1 MKLYLLL
8 FLYVVSY
15 SNLNAQ
21 ISLSGKV
28 YSTQGKV
35 LSHVNIQLLS
45 LPDSSVSMERK
56 SCEDGTF
63 AFSFHKEGD
72 YVLRYS
78 YLGYSTQLSKSYKVI
93 SGDKTTVMPT
103 LLSPE
108 SLKLE
113 EVAVKGKVPSFRQY
127 VDKMVVDV
135 EGSVVSE
142 GNNVLELLE
151 KTPGIV
157 SDGKGNFS
165 IQGRTGANVKIDGR
179 DIYLSGVQLAALLRG
194 MQASDVAKL
203 ELMANPS
210 SKEDASGTAGA
221 VNIITKKN
229 RRLGFGGDAFARG
242 GYSRKPEGSI
252 GGGVHFKNNRL
263 NTFVSASLGH
273 EQSKERSFT
282 ENRFYNKGELSRVQ
296 TQQEESKLDPGR
308 YHSLRAGATLDIDT
322 SSTIEA
328 SINWIKGTFITTAE
342 IETKNESEGL
352 LTLGN
357 TSNSF
362 DEGYNNLTFN
372 VNYQKKYTGDDHFLK
387 INMDY
392 APHTNKY
399 DNIYNTRLFDSNQKL
414 SSISARK
421 NLQNLSNTTYVA
433 RVDYSKPYKDSK
445 LELGWKVTHF
455 FIDNNVRNYT
465 LAIDSWIRDANSS
478 NAFQYTQHVQA
489 GYLIYSGKKGK
500 FEYQAGLRSEYA
512 YIKTVQKTL
521 DKNSKNNYLDIFPNA
536 FALYNLNESNFLR
549 TSFGSRIERPGDHDV
564 NVFRVYE
571 NAFSYYQGNADL
583 EPEHSYIVEIGHG
596 FKNKLFTTF
605 SAGYGKNVIT
615 WITRAAP
622 EPNVTFSTPENIGRF
637 VNYSVNVM
645 YNSSFA
651 SWWTG
656 SHYVNAFHNQY
667 SGSIDDVDLD
677 SKGASW
683 SANSK
688 HTLQLRWGVRS
699 EVLGYYNS
707 GITTGVQRKESTY
720 GVDLALEKKLIGD
733 CEMIKLTVNG
743 LIRNGNPRYTSVY
756 DGLTLYHSAY
766 PDNRKVL
773 LSLSYRF
780 GT

>member
-8 FLYVVSY
+8 FLYFISY
-15 SNLNAQ
+15 SHLTAQ

-35 LSHVNIQLLS
+35 LSQVNIQLLS
-45 LPDSSVSMERK
+45 LPDSSLSMERK
-56 SCEDGTF
+56 SDEDGTF
-63 AFSFHKEGD
+63 TFSFHKEGD

-78 YLGYSTQLSKSYKVI
+78 YLGYSTSLSKSYKIVA
-93 SGDKTTVMPT
+93 GDKTMAMPAM
-103 LLSPE
+103 LSPE
-108 SLKLE
+108 SVMLE
-113 EVAVKGKVPSFRQY
+113 EVAIKGKVPAVRQY

-151 KTPGIV
+151 KTPGVV

-165 IQGRTGANVKIDGR
+165 IQGRTGANVKIGGR
-179 DIYLSGVQLAALLRG
+179 DIYLSGTQLAALLRG

-210 SKEDASGTAGA
+210 SKEDASGTAG
-221 VNIITKKN
+221 VINIVTKKN
-229 RRLGFGGDAFARG
+229 RKLGFGGDVFARG
-242 GYSRKPEGSI
+242 GYSRRPEGSI
-252 GGGVHFKNNRL
+252 GGGVHFKNSKV
-263 NTFVSASLGH
+263 NTFMSASVGY
-273 EQSKERSFT
+273 EESKERRFT
-282 ENRFYNKGELSRVQ
+282 ENKFHNNGQLSRIQ
-296 TQQEESKLDPGR
+296 TQLETSRLNPGR
-308 YHSLRAGATLDIDT
+308 YHSLRTGATLEIDT

-328 SINWIKGTFITTAE
+328 SINWIKGTFITVAD
-342 IETKNESEGL
+342 IETKNESAGL
-352 LTLGN
+352 STLAH

-362 DEGYNNLTFN
+362 NEGYNNLTFN
-372 VNYQKKYTGDDHFLK
+372 VNYKRKYSTDDHFLK
-387 INMDY
+387 INVDY

-399 DNIYNTRLFDSNQKL
+399 DNMFQTRFLDSKQEPSN
-414 SSISARK
+414 ISARK
-421 NLQNLSNTTYVA
+421 NVQNLSNTTYTA
-433 RVDYSKPYKDSK
+433 RADYSKPYTNSK
-445 LELGWKVTHF
+445 LELGWKLSHF
-455 FIDNNVRNYT
+455 FIDNNVRNDT
-465 LAIDSWIRDANSS
+465 LFKDQWIMDEKSS
-478 NAFQYTQHVQA
+478 NVFQYTQHVQA
-489 GYLIYSGKKGK
+489 GYLIYSGKKGR
-500 FEYQAGLRSEYA
+500 FEYQAGLRGEYA
-512 YIKTVQKTL
+512 YIQTAQKTL
-521 DKNSKNNYLDIFPNA
+521 EKKNKNNYLEVFPNA

-571 NAFSYYQGNADL
+571 NAFSYYQGNAEL
-583 EPEHSYIVEIGHG
+583 EPERSYIVELGHG
-596 FKNKLFTTF
+596 FKNKLFTTL

-615 WITRAAP
+615 WITRAAA

-637 VNYSVNVM
+637 VNYSASVM
-645 YNSSFA
+645 YNSSFT

-656 SHYVNAFHNQY
+656 SHYVNAFHNRY
-667 SGSIDDVDLD
+667 SGSIDAVDLD

-688 HTLQLRWGVRS
+688 HTLQSAWGVRA

-707 GITTGVQRKESTY
+707 GITTGVQRKEATY
-720 GVDLALEKKLIGD
+720 GLDLALEKKLIAD
-733 CEMIKLTVNG
+733 RAMIKLAVNG

-756 DGLTLYHSAY
+756 DGLTLYNSAY

-780 GT
+780 GA

>member
-1 MKLYLLL
+1 MKLYLLF
-8 FLYVVSY
+8 FLCCISY
-15 SNLNAQ
+15 LNLTAQ

-28 YSTQGKV
+28 YSTQGKA

-45 LPDSSVSMERK
+45 LPDSSLMMERK
-56 SCEDGTF
+56 SDEDGAFT
-63 AFSFHKEGD
+63 FSFHKDGD
-72 YVLRYS
+72 YILRYS
-78 YLGYSTQLSKSYKVI
+78 NLGYRSQLSKSYKMI
-93 SGDKTTVMPT
+93 SGDKTIVMPMV
-103 LLSPE
+103 LSSE
-108 SLKLE
+108 SVRLE
-113 EVAVKGKVPSFRQY
+113 EVAVKGKSPSVRQY
-127 VDKMVVDV
+127 IDKMVVDV

-165 IQGRTGANVKIDGR
+165 IQGRTGAKVKIDGR
-179 DIYLSGVQLAALLRG
+179 DIYLSGAQLAALLRG
-194 MQASDVAKL
+194 MQASDIAKL

-221 VNIITKKN
+221 INIVTKKN
-229 RRLGFGGDAFARG
+229 RRLGVGGDVFARG
-242 GYSRKPEGSI
+242 GYSRRPEGSV
-252 GGGVHFKNNRL
+252 GGGVHFKNSRL
-263 NTFVSASLGH
+263 NTFVSASVGH
-273 EQSKERSFT
+273 EESKERSFT
-282 ENRFYNKGELSRVQ
+282 ENKFYNNGELSRVQ
-296 TQQEESKLDPGR
+296 TQKEESRLNPGK
-308 YHSLRAGATLDIDT
+308 YHSLRTGATLDIDT

-328 SINWIKGTFITTAE
+328 SINWIKGTFITLGDIA
-342 IETKNESEGL
+342 TKNESGGVV
-352 LTLGN
+352 TLAN
-357 TSNSF
+357 TSNTF

-372 VNYQKKYTGDDHFLK
+372 VNFNRKYTSDEHFLK
-387 INMDY
+387 VNVDY

-399 DNIYNTRLFDSNQKL
+399 DNVYQTRFLDQEEELSN
-414 SSISARK
+414 ISARK
-421 NLQNLSNTTYVA
+421 NVQSLSNTTYTA
-433 RVDYSKPYKDSK
+433 RVDYSKPYSHSK
-445 LELGWKVTHF
+445 LELGWKFTHF
-455 FIDNNVRNYT
+455 FINNNVRNDT
-465 LAIDSWIRDANSS
+465 LTKDNWVIDDKSS

-489 GYLIYSGKKGK
+489 GYLIYTGKKGK

-512 YIKTVQKTL
+512 YIQTTQKTL
-521 DKNSKNNYLDIFPNA
+521 GKKNKNNYLDVFPNA
-536 FALYNLNESNFLR
+536 FALYNLNANNFLR
-549 TSFGSRIERPGDHDV
+549 ASFGSRIERPGDHDV

-571 NAFSYYQGNADL
+571 NAFSYYQGNANL
-583 EPEHSYIVEIGHG
+583 EPERSYLVELGHG
-596 FKNKLFTTF
+596 YKNKLFTTL

-637 VNYSVNVM
+637 INYSASVM
-645 YNSSFA
+645 YNSSFT

-656 SHYVNAFHNQY
+656 SHYANAFHNQY
-667 SGSIDDVDLD
+667 YGSIDAVDLD

-688 HTLQLRWGVRS
+688 HTLQLKWGIRS
-699 EVLGYYNS
+699 EILGYYNS
-707 GITTGVQRKESTY
+707 GITTGVQRKEATY
-720 GVDLALEKKLIGD
+720 GLDLGLEKKLVED
-733 CEMIKLTVNG
+733 RAMIKLAVNG